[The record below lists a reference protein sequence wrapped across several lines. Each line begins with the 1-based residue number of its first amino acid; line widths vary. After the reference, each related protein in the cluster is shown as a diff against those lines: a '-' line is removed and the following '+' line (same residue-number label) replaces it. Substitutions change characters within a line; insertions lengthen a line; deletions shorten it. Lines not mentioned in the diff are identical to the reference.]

1 MDKEIKIL
9 LASKDEEY
17 TENFITASEKQ
28 LDSNLSVS
36 ISENVEDI
44 CAKIT
49 EPHDVLLLDVEF
61 LHKRGLFL
69 IKILLSYV
77 NDIPIIILTDHENI
91 ELAASAMRYGAQDY
105 LLKDQFNLHVTS
117 MIIRYTIESK
127 RTEKFNRE
135 QLHFL
140 QSIMDHI
147 PSPLYLKDKDL
158 TFTACNFAFENMMG
172 ISKNEI
178 MGNTVFEIFDKKSA
192 EMIREKE
199 LQLISGSNT
208 QIYELDFTSPND
220 NLCHMVFHETVH
232 KRANGSLAGLIG
244 IGSDITK
251 ITDQLTLLNNEK
263 KCLENEITT
272 RSDMLS
278 MANSQLQKQIIKRK
292 NAEKNLKRE
301 RNLFLRGPVT
311 VFRCRASQK
320 RQIEYISSNIA
331 QYGYKPEHFTNG
343 KIQILDIIQPEY
355 RNKLLSLIQ
364 ENSIN
369 NNSHFA
375 IELNILPRNSD
386 SPIKI
391 TAYIN
396 IIRGKKG
403 IPIHYDG
410 YFLNPIF
417 N

>member
-1 MDKEIKIL
+1 VNKEIKIL
-9 LASKDEEY
+9 LASTDEEY
-17 TENFITASEKQ
+17 TSNFLESSNKQ

-36 ISENVEDI
+36 ISENIEDI
-44 CAKIT
+44 CVQIT
-49 EPHDVLLLDVEF
+49 EPHDLLLLDVEF
-61 LHKRGLFL
+61 LYKRGLFL

-77 NDIPIIILTDHENI
+77 HDMPIIILTDHENL
-91 ELAASAMRYGAQDY
+91 ELATGAIRYGAQDY
-105 LLKDQFNLHVTS
+105 LLKNQLDLHVTS
-117 MIIRYTIESK
+117 TIIRYNIETK
-127 RTEKFNRE
+127 RTEKFHRE

-158 TFTACNFAFENMMG
+158 TFSACNLAFENMMN

-199 LQLISGSNT
+199 LQLISGSKT
-208 QIYELDFTSPND
+208 QIYELNFTDKNENIS
-220 NLCHMVFHETVH
+220 HMVFHETVH

-251 ITDQLTLLNNEK
+251 ITDQLTILNNEK
-263 KCLENEITT
+263 KSLENEITT

-278 MANSQLQKQIIKRK
+278 VVNSQLQKHIAKRQS
-292 NAEKNLKRE
+292 AEKSLKRE

-320 RQIEYISSNIA
+320 RQIEYISSNIS
-331 QYGYKPEHFTNG
+331 QYGYKQEHFING

-369 NNSHFA
+369 KNSHFG
-375 IELNILPRNSD
+375 IELDIISKTSN

-410 YFLNPIF
+410 YFFNPTF
-417 N
+417 Y